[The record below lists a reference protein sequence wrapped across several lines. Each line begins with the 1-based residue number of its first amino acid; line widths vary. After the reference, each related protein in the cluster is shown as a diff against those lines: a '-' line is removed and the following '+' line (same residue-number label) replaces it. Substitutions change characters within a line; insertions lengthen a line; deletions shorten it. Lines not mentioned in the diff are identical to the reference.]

1 MIRSAVHPPHV
12 RSTPLPT
19 FALGPCLTLPIPIP
33 LPLTG
38 RGYGVGG
45 LCESRFHPPCDS
57 FRNEDRMT
65 RSHSFYRLLCLVALC
80 LVLIPGQAQQSQAKV
95 KITLDDPVIEPLPYA
110 VPDFIAENGG
120 AGKLAQ
126 EIARVVADDLTGTG
140 LFREVPAEA
149 YISKVTSFDAP
160 VAYGD
165 WQAINAQALI
175 TGSVSASGDRVVVK
189 FRLYD
194 IFSGEQMG
202 EGLQFAGSAK
212 SWRRMAHK
220 VADAAYSRITGEG
233 GYFDSRVVY
242 VAESGPKDA
251 RQKRLAVMDYDGANV
266 AYLTDSASIVL
277 APRFSPTGDRILFT
291 SYATGFP
298 RIYLMDT
305 ANLSTRVL
313 AEQPGTMT
321 FAPRFAPDGRTV
333 VFSLEK
339 DGNADIYALDSES
352 GSIRQLTNALNTD
365 CYSSDLQQVA
375 VKLRVLYRIPEAS
388 VVRIYTEYSGDPFDN
403 LIAPRVQE
411 AIKEVAA
418 LQSAEMIVKK
428 REDIKIKSLAAA
440 REKIGQLLILEDLVI
455 EDLVLSKELETA
467 IESKMV
473 QEQEAAKARFT
484 QQKAQ
489 IEADTAIIRAKGE
502 AEAIRIRAEA
512 IRDNPGLIQLQIVEK
527 WDGRSPLVIGG
538 GMGESGG
545 AANILLP
552 LNLPATSAPSKK

>member
-1 MIRSAVHPPHV
+1 
-12 RSTPLPT
+12 
-19 FALGPCLTLPIPIP
+19 
-33 LPLTG
+33 
-38 RGYGVGG
+38 
-45 LCESRFHPPCDS
+45 
-57 FRNEDRMT
+57 MT

-80 LVLIPGQAQQSQAKV
+80 LVLIPGQALRTEAKV

-126 EIARVVADDLTGTG
+126 DIARVVAEDLTGTG

-175 TGSVSASGDRVVVK
+175 TGSVSAAGDRVVVK

-194 IFSGEQMG
+194 IFSGEQLG

-251 RQKRLAVMDYDGANV
+251 RQKRLALMDYDGANV
-266 AYLTDSASIVL
+266 TYLTDSKSIVL

-298 RIYLMDT
+298 RIYLMNT
-305 ANLSTRVL
+305 ADLSTRVL
-313 AEQPGTMT
+313 DEQPGTMT

-339 DGNADIYALDSES
+339 DGNADIYALNTD
-352 GSIRQLTNALNTD
+352 GGAIRQLTNAPSIETAPSFSPD
-365 CYSSDLQQVA
+365 GSQIVFESDRSGSQQ
-375 VKLRVLYRIPEAS
+375 
-388 VVRIYTEYSGDPFDN
+388 IYVMAAGGGDPVRVSNGKGKYGTPVWSPRGD
-403 LIAPRVQE
+403 LIAFT
-411 AIKEVAA
+411 K
-418 LQSAEMIVKK
+418 IV
-428 REDIKIKSLAAA
+428 
-440 REKIGQLLILEDLVI
+440 
-455 EDLVLSKELETA
+455 
-467 IESKMV
+467 
-473 QEQEAAKARFT
+473 
-484 QQKAQ
+484 
-489 IEADTAIIRAKGE
+489 
-502 AEAIRIRAEA
+502 
-512 IRDNPGLIQLQIVEK
+512 
-527 WDGRSPLVIGG
+527 DGRFHIGVIRPDGSEEKLLTTSFLDEGPTWAPNGRVIMFTRETEGAAGSASLFSVDISGRNPHQVTTEGAASDPAWSPL
-538 GMGESGG
+538 
-545 AANILLP
+545 LP
-552 LNLPATSAPSKK
+552 